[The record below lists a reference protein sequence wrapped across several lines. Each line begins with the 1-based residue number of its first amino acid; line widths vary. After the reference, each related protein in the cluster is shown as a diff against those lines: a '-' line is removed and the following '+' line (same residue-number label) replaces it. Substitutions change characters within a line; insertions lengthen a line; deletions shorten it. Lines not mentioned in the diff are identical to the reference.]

1 MESTSVIN
9 NVNNT
14 AESITEVTSG
24 KDNFTGN
31 INRKNPAV
39 ENLIA
44 RVGSGLYQYLKS
56 NSFPEESGFLVISP
70 NQHYYYDEEDLKNIR
85 SLLNLNKLNNIKH
98 LDRFLHNLFRV
109 LPAGANF
116 IGCFHD
122 SKKLNGNN
130 KYLFYQPSV
139 LLNKFR
145 NFLDSRTDHY
155 INRDEVFGL
164 LKLNGFK
171 VLNMNEINGVTYFY
185 SRMVAERVDLRA

>member
-1 MESTSVIN
+1 MESTSVTN

-14 AESITEVTSG
+14 AESIAEVTSA

-31 INRKNPAV
+31 INRMNPAV
-39 ENLIA
+39 ANLIA
-44 RVGSGLYQYLKS
+44 RVGSDLYQYLKS

-116 IGCFHD
+116 VGCFHD
-122 SKKLNGNN
+122 SKKLIGNN
-130 KYLFYQPSV
+130 KYLFYQPSM

-171 VLNMNEINGVTYFY
+171 VLNMTEINGVTYFY
-185 SRMVAERVDLRA
+185 SQMIAERVELRA